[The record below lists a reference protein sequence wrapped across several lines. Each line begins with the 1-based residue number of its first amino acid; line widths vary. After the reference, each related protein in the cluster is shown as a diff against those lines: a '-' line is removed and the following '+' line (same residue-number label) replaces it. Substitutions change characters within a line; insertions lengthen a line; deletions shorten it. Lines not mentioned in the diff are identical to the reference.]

1 MGYCPP
7 MRWHRARG
15 GLWALVY
22 LGIRSVL
29 ELVAVVMPLGERQ
42 SSRAVAL
49 RHEIAVLRRQ
59 VGRSA
64 YKPADR
70 VLLAALNRILP
81 RASWFRF
88 SVTPETLLTWH
99 RRLVSRRWTYP
110 HRSPGRPPVDDE
122 TTALVVRLASEN
134 RR

>member
-1 MGYCPP
+1 MGYRPP
-7 MRWHRARG
+7 MRRHRARG

-29 ELVAVVMPLGERQ
+29 ELVAVMMRSESANQVELL
-42 SSRAVAL
+42 AL